1 MADLSRLVLEI
12 DSDGVVTATGNLKK
26 FSEAAGS
33 TEKQT
38 TKLDE
43 VMNMLSPSTL
53 AAVAGVTSLIKTVR
67 NLTGAFSSA
76 MSVYS
81 EFESMQ
87 KGLETFY
94 QDSDLGREKFE
105 ELRKLSNETTFGVDE
120 LAGAFTRLA
129 NSGADVDSINSR
141 LVSIGNIA
149 GGNKQKFSDIVSIY
163 SKILSVG
170 KAGSEQLEMLALRG
184 VPIQSMLSKMG
195 VTGTASASD
204 ITAAFEEMTQKGGQF
219 YNAMNDINDTIEGK
233 QGFISDYFKEFTVN
247 LVELTGLADK
257 YKKGLDFVKEG
268 IGAMSDK
275 LLELNSNPVA
285 KAIIQ
290 GVLIGAVTAIGGAII
305 ASVIPALMKVV
316 AQLKIIAALKAITD
330 TKGFLIGAGIAA
342 AAGVA
347 LGMVTSIRNIAAAED
362 EVNRKLDEQIK
373 KRDTLRNSVRYGIP
387 MNSSIEEKEQY
398 IKDAKADLE
407 NHKKSKFPYDQEISK
422 MQVNLHRLRNV
433 DTTDFLDYQKAD
445 MAQRQRELEAQ
456 IKNMQTYKAINAA
469 SSTEQYYT
477 DLENNVIPALEK
489 QVELQKKEKTNLA
502 ALAELS
508 PYAKILNEM
517 EEYEKNLSELED
529 MKNARSGTSGRLNPE
544 TGEFEYD
551 LLIDIDPS
559 YRKMIDSAVEEIQN
573 KLDTL
578 KIKLVL
584 EDRTD
589 WQKALQDELGI
600 DDKTMADMMTKG
612 LANGAGLLKQWA
624 DKEDSELNLKRATD
638 RALGVNKAT
647 TDKDYALQQLES
659 MYKKYNNVMS
669 MNSAL
674 KGSDKFGIQQNG
686 ELDKATAEIKRQFD
700 DLKEKAASL
709 GATTE
714 EIDKALGNFN
724 ESLDDPAVDAA
735 VDAAEGSGMGDIVKG
750 QLSSLSGDISNF
762 MQGFAQGGVWGGI
775 LNAVIGA
782 LVKVAGSCEGFEE
795 AMNPITT
802 WITELKP
809 VIQVI
814 INIAARFVSIVS
826 IVFDAISELLSAAS
840 PLIDFIYTAIDSL
853 KTPLLWI
860 AIMLKS
866 LAPLLNAFC
875 TGLVYAIKF
884 LTFGMVDMMAEQS
897 KTLDEV
903 YNSMDSFQDSVEEST
918 ENVRDLTSAYKSLLD
933 AMRENEEWYI
943 REKTGLNAASRR
955 DSYQSVNDMI
965 LTPHGNFSTHPEDY
979 IIATKNPAAL
989 GGASGGNVVFNMT
1002 VRNEMGNEAQV
1013 QVSRSPNGYGGQ
1025 DFLVSVSRRIAA
1037 DVADGANGWDS
1048 ALDMR
1053 SVRMAGRKME
1063 L

>member
-33 TEKQT
+33 TERQT

-247 LVELTGLADK
+247 LVELTGLADM
-257 YKKGLDFVKEG
+257 YKKGLDFVKDG

-290 GVLIGAVTAIGGAII
+290 GVLIGTVTAIGGAII
-305 ASVIPALMKVV
+305 ASVIPALMRVV

-373 KRDTLRNSVRYGIP
+373 KRNTLMNSVRYGIS
-387 MNSSIEEKEQY
+387 MDSSIEDKEQY
-398 IKDAKADLE
+398 IKDAKALVED
-407 NHKKSKFPYDQEISK
+407 HKKNAYDYDGEISK
-422 MQVNLHRLRNV
+422 RQVQLRRLRNI
-433 DTTDFLDYQKAD
+433 DTTDYLDYQKED
-445 MAQRQRELEAQ
+445 INKRRRELEAQ
-456 IKNMQTYKAINAA
+456 IKNLQTYKAINAA
-469 SSTEQYYT
+469 SSYEQYYT
-477 DLENNVIPALEK
+477 DLEKNVIPALEQ

-508 PYAKILNEM
+508 PYAKILKEM
-517 EEYEKNLSELED
+517 DEYETKLSELED
-529 MKNARSGTSGRLNPE
+529 MKGARSGTSGRRNPE

-551 LLIDIDPS
+551 LLIDIDPT
-559 YRKMIDSAVEEIQN
+559 YRKKIDSAVREIQN

-584 EDRTD
+584 ENRTD

-624 DKEDSELNLKRATD
+624 DKADSELNLKRTTD
-638 RALGVNKAT
+638 RALGVNGAT
-647 TDKDYALQQLES
+647 TDKDYALQRLES
-659 MYKKYNNVMS
+659 MYKKYNDVMS

-686 ELDKATAEIKRQFD
+686 ELDKTTEAVKSLLN
-700 DLKEKAASL
+700 DLKEEAASL

-714 EIDKALGNFN
+714 EIDMALGNFK
-724 ESLDDPAVDAA
+724 ESVDDTT
-735 VDAAEGSGMGDIVKG
+735 ENMETTETNGMGDIVKG
-750 QLSSLSGDISNF
+750 QLSQLSGDISNF

-775 LNAVIGA
+775 LNAVLGA

-802 WITELKP
+802 WMTELKP
-809 VIQVI
+809 VIQI
-814 INIAARFVSIVS
+814 LINIGEKFVQIVTV
-826 IVFDAISELLSAAS
+826 VFKALGEAMTSLSPIWDFFFTHIDSMKGPLMWIAMLLKTITPLLSAV
-840 PLIDFIYTAIDSL
+840 
-853 KTPLLWI
+853 
-860 AIMLKS
+860 
-866 LAPLLNAFC
+866 C
-875 TGLVYAIKF
+875 TGLVYMLKF
-884 LTFGMVDMMAEQS
+884 LTLGMVDLMGELGNQVE
-897 KTLDEV
+897 TV
-903 YNSMDSFQDSVEEST
+903 YNDAFKESIEEST
-918 ENVRDLTSAYKSLLD
+918 ESVRDLTSAYKSLLD
-933 AMRENEEWYI
+933 AMKENEEWYI

-955 DSYQSVNDMI
+955 GSYQSVNDMI

-989 GGASGGNVVFNMT
+989 SGGSGGNVVFNMT